1 MQQAPFNLFRS
12 TATIGAPPG
21 KRRRASQKSTRAAA
35 PMGAAAWY
43 APVIA
48 PNKKPCDERRERMS
62 LKVRACCLKI
72 AYDYLDPNCIGVISP
87 QTTRDIA
94 DEIDYLV
101 RNKDEAERE
110 TQRYMVKHPNEYND
124 TKKEEEEALKRADDL
139 DVTSEEEDEEKQS
152 SDSDSD
158 LSDFIVPDS
167 EEVEYEDDSSTQ
179 TQNKQPQIT
188 IKDKKHRHIPTD
200 DEEEHEEE
208 EEEHKKEG
216 TQLSEVD

>member
-1 MQQAPFNLFRS
+1 
-12 TATIGAPPG
+12 
-21 KRRRASQKSTRAAA
+21 
-35 PMGAAAWY
+35 MGAAAWY

-62 LKVRACCLKI
+62 LKVRALCLRV
-72 AYDYLDPNCIGVISP
+72 AYDYLDPNCTGVISP

-101 RNKDEAERE
+101 RNGKDEAERD
-110 TQRYMVKHPNEYND
+110 TQRFMVKHPNEYNE

-139 DVTSEEEDEEKQS
+139 DATEEEEEEEKQS

-158 LSDFIVPDS
+158 LSDFIVSDS
-167 EEVEYEDDSSTQ
+167 EEVKYEDDSPSQ
-179 TQNKQPQIT
+179 TQNKPKQIT
-188 IKDKKHRHIPTD
+188 VKDKKHRHIPTD

-208 EEEHKKEG
+208 EEEHEEKG
-216 TQLSEVD
+216 TKLSDVD